1 MEPETLHP
9 ILPCCDLPVIIA
21 FVLYLAAMLAI
32 GVAAWKRTRNLEDY
46 ILGGR
51 SLGSWV
57 AALSAGASDMSG
69 WLLLGLPGFA
79 YAAGLESLW
88 LAGGLLLGTWLN
100 WRIVAPRLREATLST
115 GALTLPEFFAKR
127 FSECST
133 LLRMV
138 SAVFIIIFFTIYT
151 CSGMVAGGKLFNA
164 VFGIP
169 YSMAVGT
176 GAMAII
182 AYTFLGGFLAVS
194 WTDAVQA
201 TLMFL
206 ALIIVPVAV
215 FSGFG
220 GEASEAGAFP
230 AHFMNP
236 LVNDDG
242 TTITLISALS
252 LAAWGAGYFG
262 QPHILARFMA
272 VDNKKNVA
280 KARLIATSWA
290 AITLAGATAA
300 GIAGMMHLGPGLQ
313 DSEKVFIILVHRVM
327 PPAVAGVCLS
337 AVLAAI
343 MSTADSQ
350 LLVSASV
357 FTEDFYRVVLRKK
370 AGRKELLNAGRLAVI
385 AIAVAACVLALD
397 PKSGVLDLVSYA
409 WAGFGAA
416 FGPVVVLALYWK
428 NMTGPGAVAGILAG
442 GITVLIW
449 KNLHGGIFE
458 LYEIIPGIVF
468 ASMAIVLISALNG
481 PRKPAGKMY

>member
-1 MEPETLHP
+1 MTTQAQHP
-9 ILPCCDLPVIIA
+9 IRPCCDLPVTVA
-21 FVLYLAAMLAI
+21 FILYLAAMLAI
-32 GVAAWKRTRNLEDY
+32 GLVAWARTRSLEDY

-51 SLGSWV
+51 NLGSWV

-100 WRIVAPRLREATLST
+100 WRLVAPRLREATLDT
-115 GALTLPEFFAKR
+115 GSLTLPEFFAKR
-127 FSECST
+127 FARCST
-133 LLRMV
+133 ALRML

-169 YSMAVGT
+169 YEIAVGT
-176 GAMAII
+176 GAVAII

-206 ALIIVPVAV
+206 ALVIVPVAV
-215 FSGFG
+215 FMGYG
-220 GEASEAGAFP
+220 GDAANAPAFP
-230 AHFMNP
+230 SHFMNP
-236 LVNDDG
+236 LITAEG
-242 TTITLISALS
+242 TGIAVITAVS
-252 LAAWGAGYFG
+252 LAAWGGGYFG

-272 VDNKKNVA
+272 VDTRENVA
-280 KARLIATSWA
+280 RARRIATSWA

-300 GIAGMMHLGPGLQ
+300 GIAGMAYLGPGLP

-357 FTEDFYRVVLRKK
+357 FTEDFYRVVLRKE
-370 AGRKELLNAGRLAVI
+370 AGQRELLAAGRLAVI
-385 AIAVAACVLALD
+385 AIALFAGLLALD
-397 PKSGVLDLVSYA
+397 PESGVLDLVSYA

-416 FGPVVVLALYWK
+416 FGPVVIMSLYWK
-428 NMTGPGAVAGILAG
+428 GITGGGAAAGIVTG
-442 GITVLIW
+442 GITVLVW
-449 KNLHGGIFE
+449 KNLHGGIFD
-458 LYEIIPGIVF
+458 LYEIVPGMVF
-468 ASMAIVLISALNG
+468 AAAAIVVVSMLEY
-481 PRKPAGKMY
+481 RYKPA